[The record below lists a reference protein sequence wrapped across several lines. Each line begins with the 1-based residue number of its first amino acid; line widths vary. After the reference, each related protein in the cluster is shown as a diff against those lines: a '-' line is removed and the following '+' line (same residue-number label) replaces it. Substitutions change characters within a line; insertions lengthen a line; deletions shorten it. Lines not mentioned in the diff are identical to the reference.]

1 MVMKFGIRRW
11 PKQIS
16 RWSHY
21 GGNGIASSPPPRG
34 FDEKPVPDDKPLHF
48 YVENLLHNRPI
59 VLHNYSLKVH
69 LCVYWG
75 MYKNRIENDRIFFE
89 IPTHFSY
96 KWGYAAQHEAKYMW
110 HLFFLEFLVC
120 KIEREF
126 FKKNLSSFIIFS
138 YIPWYILFV
147 WVLR

>member
-59 VLHNYSLKVH
+59 VLHNYSLST
-69 LCVYWG
+69 LMCVLGY
-75 MYKNRIENDRIFFE
+75 MYKNRIENDIRFFE
-89 IPTHFSY
+89 IPTHFSN
-96 KWGYAAQHEAKYMW
+96 KRGHAAQHGAAKFKVYVALW
-110 HLFFLEFLVC
+110 IFLSRFSCLQN
-120 KIEREF
+120 REG
-126 FKKNLSSFIIFS
+126 IF
-138 YIPWYILFV
+138 
-147 WVLR
+147 